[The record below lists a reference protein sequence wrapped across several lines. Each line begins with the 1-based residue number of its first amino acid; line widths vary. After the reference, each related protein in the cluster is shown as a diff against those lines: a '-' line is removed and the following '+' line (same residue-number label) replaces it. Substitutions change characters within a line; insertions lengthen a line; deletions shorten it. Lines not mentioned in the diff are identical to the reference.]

1 MKLLRVN
8 IAGAPEKPAILD
20 DDGTIRDLS
29 GEITD
34 INGDTLGDDTL
45 DKLRSLDL
53 SRLPEITGD
62 VRIGAP
68 VGNVGKIIGIGLN
81 YSDHAAETG
90 MAVPTE
96 PIMFLKATSAICG
109 PNDDVLIPRNSNKT
123 DWEVELA
130 IVIGKRANYVS
141 EQDAMQYVAGYCIM
155 NDISEREF
163 QMERGTQWSKGK
175 SADTFAPIGPWLV
188 TRDEIPDPQNLNM
201 WLEIDG
207 HLYQNG
213 CTKTMVFHV
222 PYLVHYI
229 SQFTTL
235 MAGDIIT
242 TGTPPGV
249 GMGQKPNPIYLKAGQ
264 TMTLGIDGLGTQQ
277 QFTKDA

>member
-20 DDGTIRDLS
+20 DDGKIRDLS
-29 GEITD
+29 EQITD
-34 INGDTLGDDTL
+34 INGDTLGDETL

-141 EQDAMQYVAGYCIM
+141 EQDALQYVAGYCIM

-188 TRDEIPDPQNLNM
+188 TSDEIPDPHNLNM

-213 CTKTMVFHV
+213 CTKTMVFNV